1 MEKMTKVE
9 RVKAAL
15 NSQDVDRIPLS
26 IWFHMP
32 DVDQDPVGFAE
43 KTIALTRRYDYD
55 FIKMMPFG
63 NYVAQ
68 DYGLSVTFFCT
79 ETMPALERKY
89 AITCP
94 EDWTRIEPLPAC
106 YGTYGKQVQLSSQ
119 LRRQLGGE
127 KIPYIQTIFSPLT
140 TACKL
145 AGPRLLEDMAQH
157 PRKVHQALWAITET
171 TRNFCKANIEEG
183 VAGFFFATKCA
194 SYDMMTNAQYS
205 EFGVPYDMEVF
216 SSFVDETYFNVLHIH
231 GENSMFERLLSYP
244 ANCINWHDRW
254 TSPSM
259 AQARKLTNKC
269 LLGGINEKKFK
280 EDLKIEDIESH
291 LAEAIESAGHK
302 GLMLGPGCVAKLPVP
317 DSHFMEARAAVNR
330 LSGMFH

>member
-1 MEKMTKVE
+1 MDKMTKVE

-15 NSQDVDRIPLS
+15 NIQDVDRIPLS

-43 KTIALTRRYDYD
+43 KTIALTRRYDFD

-79 ETMPALERKY
+79 ETKPALERKF
-89 AITCP
+89 AINTP
-94 EDWTRIEPLPAC
+94 EDWKRIEPLPGH
-106 YGTYGKQVQLSSQ
+106 YGTYGKQVQFTSQ

-127 KIPYIQTIFSPLT
+127 DIPYIQTIFSPLT
-140 TACKL
+140 TAYKL
-145 AGPRLLEDMAQH
+145 AGPRLLEDMVQY
-157 PRKVHQALWAITET
+157 PREVHQALRAIAET

-194 SYDMMTNAQYS
+194 SYDIMTKEQYA
-205 EFGVPYDMEVF
+205 EFGIPYDMDVF

-231 GENSMFERLLSYP
+231 GENSMFERLISYP

-254 TSPSM
+254 VSPTM
-259 AQARKLTNKC
+259 AEARKLTKKC
-269 LLGGINEKKFK
+269 LLGGINEQKFK
-280 EDLKIEDIESH
+280 EELGVGGIERH
-291 LAEAIESAGHK
+291 LSEAIQSAGRN

-330 LSGMFH
+330 LSGVFG